1 MSKDALA
8 HNAAA
13 VAAVI
18 RRALLQDENT
28 PDDDRLS
35 FRVLAEE
42 ALPLLEQMARGEEPA
57 S

>member
-1 MSKDALA
+1 MTASS

-18 RRALLQDENT
+18 RRALTQDEDT
-28 PDDDRLS
+28 PSEERLS
-35 FRVLAEE
+35 FRVLAEA
-42 ALPLLEQMARGEEPA
+42 ALPLLEQMAREEDL

>member
-1 MSKDALA
+1 MAASS

-18 RRALLQDENT
+18 RRALTQDEDT
-28 PDDDRLS
+28 PSEERLS

-42 ALPLLEQMARGEEPA
+42 ALPLLEQMAREEEPA